1 LSSLKTITVR
11 NVSYIGAAQ
20 FIVIVL
26 TILTISVLARILT
39 PEDFGIV
46 GIGMIFVALFTSIQD
61 FGVMQAII
69 RRDSRLEESISVGF
83 GLRWIIATILA
94 VIVIVFSKF
103 IADFYGNPAITLVL
117 IVMTLNLFIQPI
129 AFSSLVLLT
138 KRLNFSLIA
147 IASIVQHIV
156 LAIVSITLALLGFS
170 YWSMVI
176 GTLSGS
182 ASYVLVLRYYENAF
196 FRPKMDIRLAKEL
209 MGFGIHLLV
218 VGLMAF
224 VIFNIDQLV
233 IGKILGV
240 VSLGIYYIAI
250 KFGRALGEQISGTVN
265 MVLFPTMV
273 RFKDSIEQLKTAYMQ
288 SLRMIATMAVPLCLG
303 ISALS
308 PVLVSVILG
317 DGWQDAEAPIA
328 ILSFQGLLQALIP
341 PAANVLLSIG
351 KPKYMSMVATVQAI
365 IIVAAVY
372 PMTVLWGI
380 NGVCVLT
387 TLLSLGVMI
396 CLLLIFSRIFKVV
409 FVEMLRP
416 LIPALAS
423 GFIMYLLLFL
433 SVSIV
438 AASPFWLVTLSV
450 MGMGVYLVC
459 LHVFSAGRD
468 VRDFVGLVRSV
479 LTRKK
484 NLQ

>member
-1 LSSLKTITVR
+1 MSSLKTITVR